1 MQRFFSGYVLR
12 LGFLDGWR
20 GLVLSL
26 VEANYVRQKYL
37 KLYLLRAGFPL

>member
-1 MQRFFSGYVLR
+1 VLR

-20 GLVLSL
+20 GLIISL

-37 KLYLLRAGFPL
+37 KLFLLSRGYPI